1 MKPAL
6 FALCECLTRLRRTL
20 PKSCMSFGL
29 GRSRSLAS
37 ARAADP
43 ARRVTKSK
51 PCIAVVDDE
60 FPIRNSLRR
69 LLLAA
74 DYDAVVFASGDEF
87 LQSLTDQSPDC
98 VLVDLN
104 MPGLSG
110 LDVVLRLKADW
121 TDIAAIIMT
130 GGGHAD
136 LERKFSTRARG
147 SLGSHFSKT
156 SSTLLLNRLSG
167 RATAP
172 YSHKTCRDRRPR
184 FPQ

>member
-1 MKPAL
+1 M
-6 FALCECLTRLRRTL
+6 
-20 PKSCMSFGL
+20 
-29 GRSRSLAS
+29 
-37 ARAADP
+37 
-43 ARRVTKSK
+43 TKSK

-60 FPIRNSLRR
+60 LPVRNSLRR

-74 DYDAVVFASGDEF
+74 GYDAVVFASGDEF

-136 LERKFSTRARG
+136 LEQKVLDAGARELRKPF
-147 SLGSHFSKT
+147 FKDEFY
-156 SSTLLLNRLSG
+156 
-167 RATAP
+167 TAIE
-172 YSHKTCRDRRPR
+172 SALRSRDSA
-184 FPQ
+184 PQS